1 MYELALGIDV
11 REMANSRFHQT
22 QREAAGLN
30 CQMSFLFFFTLL
42 WSCHVFAVWVKKP
55 QSEKKTAGSFRLLG
69 ARLFLSDG
77 DISNPLMS
85 RLKGSQRQKGLEI
98 LFPFLAGGVLYPTLF
113 GLF

>member
-30 CQMSFLFFFTLL
+30 CQMSLPFFLLFYGVVTSLPFG
-42 WSCHVFAVWVKKP
+42 SKSPRVKK
-55 QSEKKTAGSFRLLG
+55 KNAGLFRLLG

-98 LFPFLAGGVLYPTLF
+98 LFPFLAGGVLYHTLF